1 MVGWGAA
8 LVVSRT
14 GTAVLLAE
22 GREKQIHVCRQVLIG
37 VFADLV
43 QPITLFFTLPAASD

>member
-22 GREKQIHVCRQVLIG
+22 GREKKKHVWTSVNWCVCRPCATDNVL
-37 VFADLV
+37 LH
-43 QPITLFFTLPAASD
+43 AASSH